1 MTSPS
6 MKAYMCWNE
15 DMIDKAM
22 EPDALEIP
30 EHIFLAT
37 HHPIKMYKETA
48 TDTTVSSKI
57 EFDEEGFL
65 KDFLKAPHYIFST
78 ILGEAGTG
86 KTHLIRWLHS
96 KLPPTEKRRVILIP
110 RSGINLKRILEMILE
125 GVEGPQ
131 FDQYRQKISSAS
143 ENLTRER
150 AIETLL
156 NNIALAIGPNGA
168 HGKQNLSE
176 MEEYFVESL
185 PDLFHDSFFRK
196 ILLHEGRII
205 DQLVEHILGKNE
217 KTLRLETRREFTEDD
232 LPLHVRDIA
241 KASHAAQEI
250 YAALNDSELKEAA
263 IKWINKNLNEA
274 ITQMLS
280 LRGADL
286 VNLMTD
292 IREELGKQGIE
303 LVILIEDF
311 AMLQGIDFQLLDALL
326 VRPNQ
331 HSRKLCNLRVA
342 MACTSGYFQTLPDTV
357 HHRVE
362 LRVSLDVVADES
374 LFTKADMDIFVGR
387 YMNAIRYQNTE
398 LISWYEQ
405 NLGLDSPDMLP
416 SKCVDCPLIDKCH
429 SSFGSSGGFG
439 LYPFNSDAVQIMYK
453 RLKSTETP
461 SFNPRILIKDV
472 LKQTLANYGY
482 HIKDG
487 RFPPTALIQLF
498 GGKTKNRLNALKY
511 NELQKLDTTHS
522 ERREVLLE
530 LWSNTTDIIDL
541 HPGIHEAF
549 SLPELQIGGGLEAIE
564 PEIEDPPLKEPDKP
578 GRGPKVTREPEN
590 TLPIKVQDQVNLIE
604 NWKNGGKLPQSL
616 AQDLREHL
624 YEAFNSYIDWNAEFL
639 SEPWFKK
646 DLWKVKGINF
656 HEQATVIP
664 KSLIQIVLPL
674 EKDEWNDTSIV
685 LTGILLYK
693 HHKHWNF
700 KEGKTYFR
708 YFARYISKWSKSIL
722 CQIKELKTNE
732 EDAFNPVPF
741 AVEVLAIGAA
751 LNGKLDKDSLQ
762 NQANALLSNVI
773 PSGSSYTDDWNR
785 VQSELVKT
793 QKDIHDILLAR
804 IACTKGDSQDYKIID
819 ASQLIEPLQTL
830 LTEGKLTLEINIE
843 HSEFK
848 NLKKTY
854 QYLQKTLPAFMEK
867 ERIVKEQQLAML
879 KMAFGE
885 EPSLAEIKEEL
896 IKVMEVSAQEGC
908 YVGPERLILVQK
920 ITQLDEDKLKEC
932 MHDLTILSQDRKI
945 LDLLNQLG
953 KLDHEFLFNTIS
965 ILQQV
970 NEFLQKTRT
979 VVERDILD
987 LSTQQGTQQL
997 DRLKKEI
1004 NASFEDINKMLD
1016 VMQGVETLVK

>member
-1 MTSPS
+1 

-15 DMIDKAM
+15 DMIDKVM

-48 TDTTVSSKI
+48 TDTTVSAKI
-57 EFDEEGFL
+57 EFDEDSFL
-65 KDFLKAPHYIFST
+65 KEFLRPPHYIFSS
-78 ILGEAGTG
+78 ILGDAGTG

-96 KLPPTEKRRVILIP
+96 KLPTTEKRRVILIP

-131 FDQYRQKISSAS
+131 FDQYHQKINSAS
-143 ENLTRER
+143 ENLTPER
-150 AIETLL
+150 ARETLL
-156 NNIALAIGPNGA
+156 HNIAVAIGPNGA

-176 MEEYFVESL
+176 MEEYFVEAL

-196 ILLHEGRII
+196 ILLQEGGII
-205 DQLVEHILGKNE
+205 DLLVEHILGKNE
-217 KTLRLETRREFTEDD
+217 KTLRLETRREFTEAD
-232 LPLHVRDIA
+232 LPLNVRDIA
-241 KASHAAQEI
+241 KASLAAQEI

-274 ITQMLS
+274 ITLMLS

-292 IREELGKQGIE
+292 IREELGIQGIE

-331 HSRKLCNLRVA
+331 HTKKLCNLRVA

-362 LRVSLDVVADES
+362 LRVSLDVRADES

-387 YMNAIRYQNTE
+387 YMNAIRYQNSE

-405 NLGLDSPDMLP
+405 NLELDSPEVLP

-429 SSFGSSGGFG
+429 SSFGSSDGFG
-439 LYPFNSDAVQIMYK
+439 LYPFNSDAFNVMNK
-453 RLKSTETP
+453 RFNSTETP
-461 SFNPRILIKDV
+461 SFNPRILIKDI

-482 HIKDG
+482 HIKEG
-487 RFPPTALIQLF
+487 TFPPKALIQVF

-511 NELQKLDTTHS
+511 NELQKLDPTHS

-530 LWSNTTDIIDL
+530 LWSTTSDIIDL

-549 SLPELQIGGGLEAIE
+549 SLPELQIGGGMELVE
-564 PEIEDPPLKEPDKP
+564 PVKDEEPPVNEPDNPVK
-578 GRGPKVTREPEN
+578 GPKVFREPEN
-590 TLPIKVQDQVNLIE
+590 TLPKKVQDQVNLIE
-604 NWKNGGKLPQSL
+604 NWNNGGKLPQTLS
-616 AQDLREHL
+616 QDLREHL
-624 YEAFNSYIDWNAEFL
+624 YEAINSYIDWNSEFL

-664 KSLIQIVLPL
+664 KSLIKIVLPL

-708 YFARYISKWSKSIL
+708 YFARYIAKWSESIL
-722 CQIKELKTNE
+722 RQIKELKE
-732 EDAFNPVPF
+732 KDVFNPVPF
-741 AVEVLAIGAA
+741 AVEVLAVGAA
-751 LNGKLDKDSLQ
+751 MNGKLDKESLQ
-762 NQANALLSNVI
+762 NQANALLSKVI
-773 PSGSSYTDDWNR
+773 ASGSSYSDDWNK
-785 VQSELVKT
+785 VQGELVKT
-793 QKDIHDILLAR
+793 QKDIHDILLAQ

-819 ASQLIEPLQTL
+819 ASQFIEPLQTL

-848 NLKKTY
+848 HLKKTY
-854 QYLQKTLPAFMEK
+854 QYLQKNLPAFMEK
-867 ERIVKEQQLAML
+867 ERMLKEQQLGML
-879 KMAFGE
+879 KTAFGE
-885 EPSLAEIKEEL
+885 EPTLTEIKAEL
-896 IKVMEVSAQEGC
+896 IKAIEVSAQEGS
-908 YVGPERLILVQK
+908 YVGPERMSLVQK
-920 ITQLDEDKLKEC
+920 ITQLDELKLKEC
-932 MHDLTILSQDRKI
+932 MHELTILCQDGKL

-953 KLDHEFLFNTIS
+953 KLDHELLFNTIS

-970 NEFLQKTRT
+970 NEFLQKTST
-979 VVERDILD
+979 AVERDISD

-1004 NASFEDINKMLD
+1004 ETNFEEIKNMLD
-1016 VMQGVETLVK
+1016 AMQGAEVHVK

>member
-1 MTSPS
+1 MNQT

-15 DMIDKAM
+15 DMIDRVM
-22 EPDALEIP
+22 DPDALEIA

-37 HHPIKMYKETA
+37 HHPIKMYRETA

-65 KDFLKAPHYIFST
+65 KGFLKAPHYIFST

-86 KTHLIRWLHS
+86 KTHLIRWIHS
-96 KLPPTEKRRVILIP
+96 NLPSTEKRRVILIP

-143 ENLTRER
+143 ENLTQER
-150 AIETLL
+150 ARETLL
-156 NNIALAIGPNGA
+156 NYIALAIGPNGA

-185 PDLFHDSFFRK
+185 PDLFHDVFFRK
-196 ILLHEGRII
+196 ILLREGQII

-217 KTLRLETRREFTEDD
+217 KTLRLETRREFTDVD
-232 LPLHVRDIA
+232 LPLQVRDIA

-292 IREELGKQGIE
+292 IREELGKKGIE

-357 HHRVE
+357 QHRVE
-362 LRVSLDVVADES
+362 LRVSLDVQADES
-374 LFTKADMDIFVGR
+374 LFTKADIDMFVGR
-387 YMNAIRYQNTE
+387 YMNALRYHNTE
-398 LISWYEQ
+398 LIRWYEQ
-405 NLGLDSPDMLP
+405 NLELDSPDLLP

-439 LYPFNSDAVQIMYK
+439 LYPFNSDALHVMYK
-453 RLKSTETP
+453 RLNSTETP
-461 SFNPRILIKDV
+461 SFNPRILIKDI

-487 RFPPTALIQLF
+487 TFPPKALIQLF
-498 GGKTKNRLNALKY
+498 GGKTKNRLNALKN
-511 NELQKLDTTHS
+511 NELQKLDPTHS

-530 LWSNTTDIIDL
+530 LWSTTKDIIDL

-549 SLPELQIGGGLEAIE
+549 SIPELQIGGGTVPDEPVIVFTPE
-564 PEIEDPPLKEPDKP
+564 PEKTKKV
-578 GRGPKVTREPEN
+578 PKVQVNPEPEN
-590 TLPIKVQDQVNLIE
+590 ALPQKVQDQVNLIE
-604 NWKNGGKLPQSL
+604 NWKNGGKLPQTL

-624 YEAFNSYIDWNAEFL
+624 YEAINSYIDWNTEFL

-656 HEQATVIP
+656 HEQATVIQ

-674 EKDEWNDTSIV
+674 EKDGLVDTSIV

-693 HHKHWNF
+693 HNKHWNF

-708 YFARYISKWSKSIL
+708 YFAIYIEKWSKNIL
-722 CQIKELKTNE
+722 QQIKELKANE
-732 EDAFNPVPF
+732 KDVFNPVPF

-751 LNGKLDKDSLQ
+751 LNGKLDKESLQ
-762 NQANALLSNVI
+762 KQTNELLSKSLASG
-773 PSGSSYTDDWNR
+773 PSYSDDWNK
-785 VQSELVKT
+785 VQGELIKT

-819 ASQLIEPLQTL
+819 ASQFIEPLQTL
-830 LTEGKLTLEINIE
+830 LTQGKLTLDLNME

-848 NLKKTY
+848 HLKKTY
-854 QYLQKTLPAFMEK
+854 QYLQKTIPVFIEK
-867 ERIVKEQQLAML
+867 ERNVKEQQLAML
-879 KMAFGE
+879 KSAFGE
-885 EPSLAEIKEEL
+885 ESSLTEIKAEL
-896 IKVMEVSAQEGC
+896 KRAIDFSVQEGC
-908 YVGPERLILVQK
+908 YVGPDRMSLVQS
-920 ITQLDEDKLKEC
+920 ITQLEEDKLKEC
-932 MHDLTILSQDRKI
+932 MNNLTTLSQDGKLI
-945 LDLLNQLG
+945 DLLNQLG
-953 KLDHEFLFNTIS
+953 KLDHVFLSNSIS

-970 NEFLQKTRT
+970 SEFLQKTST
-979 VVERDILD
+979 VLERDISD

-997 DRLKKEI
+997 DRVKKEI
-1004 NASFEDINKMLD
+1004 EANFEELNKMLD
-1016 VMQGVETLVK
+1016 VMQGSEVHVK